1 MNKIDKALNALY
13 NEPSNKEV
21 AVKVDHVTVQ
31 FNMASERIDNL
42 KEYFVKLVKRELM
55 FKEFLALKDVSF
67 EVKKGE
73 AWGIVG
79 TNGSG
84 KSTLLKL
91 ICGILKPY
99 RGSVFINGS
108 IAPLI
113 ELGAGFDPDLT
124 ASENIYLNGA
134 VLGYDKAFMKKH
146 FDEIVEFAELREFLE
161 MPIKNYS
168 SGMAAR
174 LGFAIATVVRP
185 DILICD
191 EVLAVGDYAF
201 QQKCEKRMNEMRE
214 SGTTLLYVSHSI
226 ESVKEVCN
234 YALWLDKGNVKM
246 QGEVKKICDAYME
259 KLR

>member
-1 MNKIDKALNALY
+1 MS
-13 NEPSNKEV
+13 NENY
-21 AVKVDHVTVQ
+21 AVKVDHATVR
-31 FNMASERIDNL
+31 FNMASEKIDNL

-73 AWGIVG
+73 AWGIIG

-99 RGSVFINGS
+99 KGSVSVHGS
-108 IAPLI
+108 VAPLI
-113 ELGAGFDPDLT
+113 ELGAGFEGDLT

-134 VLGYDKAFMKKH
+134 VLGYDKHFMQRH
-146 FDEIVEFAELREFLE
+146 FDEIVDFAELWDFLE

-191 EVLAVGDYAF
+191 EVLSVGDYAF
-201 QQKCEKRMNEMRE
+201 QQKCEKRMNEMRDE
-214 SGTTLLYVSHSI
+214 GTTLLYVSHSM
-226 ESVKEVCN
+226 ESVRQVCDHV
-234 YALWLDKGNVKM
+234 LWLQKGTVIDMGDVDVVTEQYIKALEN
-246 QGEVKKICDAYME
+246 GT
-259 KLR
+259 